1 MEDDA
6 QRPSPRPAAYHKLPI
21 AQKRAMAYAA
31 QREPAVACPRCDAQ
45 VMPADLLAHV
55 EHRCTGPREPGPTAK
70 WVTWR
75 EALVFAPKRTLLRW
89 VRQGR
94 VRHRGRRL
102 DRQYLYR
109 DLVVCKARKIGLA
122 ASEGAI
128 GGT

>member
-55 EHRCTGPREPGPTAK
+55 EQRCAGPREPGPAAK

-75 EALVFAPKRTLLRW
+75 EALALSVPETTLSFWARTGQVRYLGERMDRRYLLRDLALKIAQ
-89 VRQGR
+89 R
-94 VRHRGRRL
+94 RGFRR
-102 DRQYLYR
+102 R
-109 DLVVCKARKIGLA
+109 
-122 ASEGAI
+122 
-128 GGT
+128 